1 MSLIHPSALIEH
13 GATIHPSVQV
23 GAFSIIETGAV
34 LGADCVIES
43 HVRIYGHTQMGARNT
58 VCHGATIGSVPQDL
72 GYSADRAKPLR
83 IGDDNHFKE
92 YVSVNHGVKEDH
104 GTQIGDHNYLMAYSH
119 VGHDCI
125 VGDRNIFANTATLG
139 GHVQLGNQIFLSG
152 HVAVHQFCRIGDL
165 AMVAG
170 VSGVRQDVPPYA
182 MANGQIARFKGLN
195 LVGLRRAGFSQ
206 AQRSEI
212 KRTYKQLLQSGQRIG
227 EALAEIRA
235 AANSDAVRTILHFF
249 EHSKRG
255 VISSE

>member
-1 MSLIHPSALIEH
+1 MPLIHPSAIIED
-13 GATIHPSVQV
+13 GASIHPSVRV

-34 LGADCVIES
+34 LGADCVVES
-43 HVRIYGHTQMGARNT
+43 HVRIYAQTRMGARNT
-58 VCHGATIGSVPQDL
+58 VCHGATIGGVPQYL
-72 GYSADRAKPLR
+72 GYTSDQAKPLQ

-92 YVSVNHGVKEDH
+92 YVSINHGIKEDH
-104 GTQIGDHNYLMAYSH
+104 GTQIGSRNYLMAYSH

-125 VGDRNIFANTATLG
+125 LGNQNIFANTATLG
-139 GHVQLGNQIFLSG
+139 GHVQLGDQIFLSG

-195 LVGLRRAGFSQ
+195 LVGLRRAGFTQ

-212 KRTYKQLLQSGQRIG
+212 KHAYRQLLQSGQRIG
-227 EALAEIRA
+227 EALAEIKA
-235 AANSDAVRTILHFF
+235 AADSDEMRAIVQFF
-249 EHSKRG
+249 ERSKRG
-255 VISSE
+255 VISNG